1 MLVTKTSPR
10 AALYS
15 VPWQGK
21 VTEIVVVEKSER
33 YIYVSPI
40 SPHSLKSMLAYT
52 ETNSQRNTDLVVHFF
67 VFISIKIIFLD
78 NTFRQ

>member
-1 MLVTKTSPR
+1 MLVTETSPR

-15 VPWQGK
+15 VPWLGK
-21 VTEIVVVEKSER
+21 VTETVAVEKSER
-33 YIYVSPI
+33 YIYVSP
-40 SPHSLKSMLAYT
+40 HSSKSMLTYT